1 LQVKD
6 AAQHS
11 SIRDNWRVGNRDWFA
26 YHVARRAGILGA
38 SSLTIRL
45 SMSSAEPVS
54 GVDIQRS
61 APRWIVLK
69 FGGTSVSERTRWD
82 TIGAL
87 MRERVQC
94 DGDRVLTVVSALSG
108 ITNALQGMIEAH
120 ADDAACSEH
129 TAAIVKRHHAFAQ
142 VLDLDPELVLGER
155 LRLLEALLADPRRAH
170 AQLDWQAELLAQGE
184 LLSST
189 LGAAYLST
197 QGAAVGW
204 VDARDWLRA
213 ASRQNQS
220 EWARQL
226 SVSCDVTADTGLRAR
241 FGNGAPLLITQGF
254 IARSGENG
262 TAILGRGGSDTSAAY
277 FGALLA
283 AQRVEIWTDVPG
295 MFSANPRQVPDARL
309 LSRLDYEEAQEIAT
323 TGAKVLHP
331 RCIHPC
337 RDANVPIWI
346 RDTSHPTMEGTVIA
360 RSVATVPGVKAISSR
375 RGIVLVAMET
385 IGMWQQVG
393 FLADIFD
400 RFKRHGLSVDL
411 IGSSETNVTVSLDPS
426 DNLVNSNVLEA
437 LCADL
442 AEVCR
447 VKVIAP
453 CAAITLVGRGM
464 RSLLHKLGDVWAEFG
479 RERVHLISQSSNDL
493 NLTFVVDEAL
503 LDQDGADGMM
513 PRLHA
518 LLIASGAMPVDEA
531 IVFGPSWRSLHTGE
545 ALRVVPW
552 WRTLRQ
558 TLLPLAT
565 QGTPRY
571 VYHLPT
577 VRDRARALAA
587 LPAIDRRFYALKANP
602 HPAIL
607 RALEA
612 EAYGFECVSG
622 GELAHLF
629 ATLPDLDPQRVL
641 FTPSFA
647 TRDEYADAS
656 ARGVRITLDSA
667 FPLTHWP
674 ELFRGRDLILR
685 IDPGFGHGHHEKVRT
700 GGKGAK
706 FGLDPDAL
714 DAFQSATNAIGA
726 RIVGLH
732 AHIGSGIA
740 ESSHWAEVYARL
752 ASLADAIG
760 TVSAIDVGGGL
771 GVPYEPDAAPFDLA
785 AYGDALA
792 TIKAAYPQYA
802 LWVEPGRWLVAECG
816 VLLAH
821 ATQVVEKSG
830 VRRLG
835 VDAGMHTLLRP
846 ALYGA
851 FHQIVNLSR
860 SDAGDTAVFD
870 VVGPIC
876 ESGDVLGRRRKLP
889 AASTG
894 GDVLLI
900 ADAGAYGA
908 SMASH
913 YNLRGLPGESV
924 LDGDT
929 L

>member
-1 LQVKD
+1 MSETAHD
-6 AAQHS
+6 A
-11 SIRDNWRVGNRDWFA
+11 
-26 YHVARRAGILGA
+26 
-38 SSLTIRL
+38 
-45 SMSSAEPVS
+45 
-54 GVDIQRS
+54 
-61 APRWIVLK
+61 RWIVLK
-69 FGGTSVSERTRWD
+69 FGGTSVSERSRWD
-82 TIGAL
+82 TIGTL
-87 MRERVQC
+87 MRERAER
-94 DGDRVLTVVSALSG
+94 DGVRVLAVVSALSG
-108 ITNALQGMIEAH
+108 ITNALQGMIDLH
-120 ADDAACSEH
+120 VDDAACAERMD
-129 TAAIVKRHHAFAQ
+129 AIVQRHRAFAQ
-142 VLDLDPELVLGER
+142 TLGLDPDAVLGER
-155 LRLLEALLADPRRAH
+155 LRMFDGLLADPRRAD
-170 AQLDWQAELLAQGE
+170 ARLDWQAELLAQGE

-204 VDARDWLRA
+204 IDARDWLHA
-213 ASRQNQS
+213 ASRPNQS
-220 EWARQL
+220 DWARRL
-226 SVSCDVTADTGLRAR
+226 SVSCDTTISPAVRAR
-241 FGNGAPLLITQGF
+241 FGDGETLLITQGF
-254 IARSGENG
+254 IARHGDG
-262 TAILGRGGSDTSAAY
+262 KTAILGRGGSDTSATY
-277 FGALLA
+277 FGALLG

-323 TGAKVLHP
+323 TGAKVLHA

-346 RDTSHPTMEGTVIA
+346 RDTMHPQMEGTVIA
-360 RSVATVPGVKAISSR
+360 RDASIVPGVKAISSR

-393 FLADIFD
+393 FLADIFE

-442 AEVCR
+442 SEVCR

-503 LDQDGADGMM
+503 LDQDGPSGTMA
-513 PRLHA
+513 RLHA
-518 LLIASGAMPVDEA
+518 LLIASSAMPVDETA
-531 IVFGPSWRSLHTGE
+531 VFGPSWRALHAGD
-545 ALRVVPW
+545 APRAVPW
-552 WRTLRQ
+552 WRTQRNA
-558 TLLPLAT
+558 LLELAE

-577 VRDRARALAA
+577 VRERARELAM
-587 LPAIDRRFYALKANP
+587 LSAIDRRFYALKANP
-602 HPAIL
+602 HAAIL
-607 RALEA
+607 RALEK
-612 EAYGFECVSG
+612 EDCGFECVSG

-629 ATLPDLDPQRVL
+629 AASPMLDPQRVL

-647 TRDEYADAS
+647 TCDEYADA
-656 ARGVRITLDSA
+656 ATRGVRITLDST
-667 FPLTHWP
+667 FPLIHWP
-674 ELFRGRDLILR
+674 ELFRGRDLMLR

-714 DAFQSATNAIGA
+714 PAFQSAANAIGA

-752 ASLADAIG
+752 ASLADGIG

-792 TIKAAYPQYA
+792 AIKEAYPQYA
-802 LWVEPGRWLVAECG
+802 LWVEPGRWLVAESG
-816 VLLAH
+816 VLLTH
-821 ATQVVEKSG
+821 ATQVIEKSG

-835 VDAGMHTLLRP
+835 LDAGMHTLLRP

-860 SDAGDTAVFD
+860 VDDADVAVFD

-889 AASTG
+889 AATTG
-894 GDVLLI
+894 NDVLLI
-900 ADAGAYGA
+900 ANAGAYGA
-908 SMASH
+908 SMASN
-913 YNLRGLPGESV
+913 YNLRGLPEESV
-924 LDGDT
+924 LDGGAP
-929 L
+929 